1 MTNDTAHGSGIRLPW
16 AGKTVPMNEIE
27 EVLAS
32 LWKMSADNF
41 RIGANVQ
48 VRTSV
53 LNLLICTP
61 DIETAQRASKI
72 LRELSSTH
80 LARVTLLIL
89 DNSENAPSTLQ
100 AWVTLRCFSM
110 ISDLM
115 RHCFEQTTIL
125 ASGSAIRSIA
135 NIIQPLLKPDLPVYL
150 WWLGDPPGQD
160 DPTFN
165 GLVDLSSRMI
175 VDSTSFFNPEQDICT
190 LATLFDTAPAC
201 ALSDLNWGR
210 ITPWRQ
216 LISQFFDVPE
226 YRSYLSGITSI
237 EIEHSVVPLARQMR
251 TELGDVSPNPAR
263 ALLLAGWLK
272 ERLGWSMAEDT
283 TSNDC
288 DTESGTYFWNMV
300 RVANTRS
307 TRSLTLTRVK
317 STPGNVVS
325 TSIRPRVHAEMRPGS
340 ICLIRLMSNV
350 EDKQV
355 TFTIRLDH
363 EMKLFMASVELS
375 HETSSRR
382 SVSLAMVRNESELL
396 HDELEILGHDYHFEQ
411 TLQEVSEMLAAENRK
426 NGV

>member
-1 MTNDTAHGSGIRLPW
+1 MTNDTAHDPGIHLPW
-16 AGKTVPMNEIE
+16 AGKTVRMDEIE

-32 LWKMSADNF
+32 LWKMSADNL
-41 RIGANVQ
+41 RIGANVS

-53 LNLLICTP
+53 LNLVICTP
-61 DIETAQRASKI
+61 DTETAQRASRI

-80 LARVTLLIL
+80 LARVTILIL
-89 DNSENAPSTLQ
+89 DSGEQGLSAIK

-125 ASGSAIRSIA
+125 ASGSAVRSVA

-150 WWLGDPPGQD
+150 WWHGDPPGRD

-165 GLVDLSSRMI
+165 SLVDISSRVI
-175 VDSTSFFNPEQDICT
+175 VDSTSFFQPEQDIGT
-190 LATLFDTAPAC
+190 LSALFQTAPEC

-226 YRSYLSGITSI
+226 YRSYLAGVTSI
-237 EIEHSVVPLARQMR
+237 EIEHSVAPLATQMR

-272 ERLGWSMAEDT
+272 ERLGWSLEADT
-283 TSNDC
+283 MNNYC
-288 DTESGTYFWNMV
+288 DTDSGTYYWNMV
-300 RVANTRS
+300 RLANVRT
-307 TRSLTLTRVK
+307 TRSLTPTRVK
-317 STPGNVVS
+317 TTPDNIAS
-325 TSIRPRVHAEMRPGS
+325 ISIRPRVHAEMRPGS
-340 ICLIRLMSNV
+340 ICLVRLTSNL
-350 EDKQV
+350 ENKQA
-355 TFTIRLDH
+355 TFTISLDD
-363 EMKLFMASVELS
+363 EMKLFVTSIDLS
-375 HETSSRR
+375 YETGSRR
-382 SVSLAMVRNESELL
+382 SVSLAAVQSESELL

-411 TLQEVSEMLAAENRK
+411 TLKEVTEMLAEK
-426 NGV
+426 Q